1 LRGVDLD
8 VSAGESVALL
18 GPSGAGKST
27 VLSLLAGTFVPSA
40 GQVLIGGDDIGR
52 MDGRQLARLSAFDVS
67 LVVQGSERNLVPYAT
82 VEQNIWFAQLGARRR
97 RRRLH
102 LGPRD
107 LLRMFRLEQLA
118 DLPVGQLAA
127 GQRQRV
133 ALTAGIA
140 SLPRLLLLDEP
151 TSRLDP
157 ASRDEI
163 IDMALRICAQLGATV
178 IMVTH
183 DAEAA
188 SRMARTV
195 TIRDGRVG
203 SEGRQGVDYAVVGRD
218 GLLQLP
224 QDVLDLFP
232 PNSLVEVARKA
243 DGVELRRAKD
253 QP

>member
-1 LRGVDLD
+1 
-8 VSAGESVALL
+8 LL

-27 VLSLLAGTFVPSA
+27 VLSLLAGTFAPSA
-40 GQVLIGGDDIGR
+40 GQVLIGGHDVGR
-52 MDGRQLARLSAFDVS
+52 MDGRHLSRLSAFDVS

-82 VEQNIWFAQLGARRR
+82 AEQNLWFAQLGARRR
-97 RRRLH
+97 RRSLRF
-102 LGPRD
+102 GPRE
-107 LLRMFRLEQLA
+107 LLQMFHLEPFT
-118 DLPVGQLAA
+118 DTPVGQLSA

-140 SLPRLLLLDEP
+140 SWPRLLLLDEP

-157 ASRDEI
+157 AGRDEVI
-163 IDMALRICAQLGATV
+163 ELVLRICDEFGSTV

-188 SRMARTV
+188 ARMSRTV

-203 SEGRQGVDYAVVGRD
+203 SEGRQGVEYAVVGRD

-224 QDVLDLFP
+224 QDVLDNFP
-232 PNSLVEVARKA
+232 PNSLVVVVRKA
-243 DGVELRRAKD
+243 DGFELRRAED